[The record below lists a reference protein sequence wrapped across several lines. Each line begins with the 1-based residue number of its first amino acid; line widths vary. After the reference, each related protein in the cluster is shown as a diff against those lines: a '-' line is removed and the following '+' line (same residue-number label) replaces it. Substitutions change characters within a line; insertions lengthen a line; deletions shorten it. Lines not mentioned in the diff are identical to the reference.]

1 MTHAQTSSIF
11 PTMLETASNATVK
24 QEKSAKPM
32 DLARAAQHMN
42 SSNFRES
49 MPERNVS
56 DQNAPM
62 VSFKEMDHAQRVTN
76 VKPSIQQ
83 RLHVCNQLV
92 TQDQPSNTVES
103 VSNAQLTKPQ
113 LS

>member
-1 MTHAQTSSIF
+1 
-11 PTMLETASNATVK
+11 
-24 QEKSAKPM
+24 
-32 DLARAAQHMN
+32 
-42 SSNFRES
+42 
-49 MPERNVS
+49 
-56 DQNAPM
+56 
-62 VSFKEMDHAQRVTN
+62 MDHAQRVTN

-103 VSNAQLTKPQ
+103 VSNAQHTKPQ